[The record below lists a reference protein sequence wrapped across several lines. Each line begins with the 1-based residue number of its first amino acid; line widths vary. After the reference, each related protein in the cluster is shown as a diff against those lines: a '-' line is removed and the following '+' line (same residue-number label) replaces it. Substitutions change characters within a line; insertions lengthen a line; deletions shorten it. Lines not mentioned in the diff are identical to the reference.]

1 MTRRLRNLRRR
12 LPLANLALVVAFVAC
27 SGCYKRVVGVK
38 NDPGY
43 TGPVYE
49 QNVEEGN
56 ENLFRVKK
64 VTPKGSTYV
73 E

>member
-1 MTRRLRNLRRR
+1 MATPTRSR
-12 LPLANLALVVAFVAC
+12 LPLRPIAACAALVICVGLG
-27 SGCYKRVVGVK
+27 GCYTRVVGVK

-49 QNVEEGN
+49 QNVESGN
-56 ENLFRVKK
+56 EDLFRTRK
-64 VTPKGSTYV
+64 VTPKGSTYI

>member
-1 MTRRLRNLRRR
+1 MTPAPSPPRRL
-12 LPLANLALVVAFVAC
+12 LPLAALAAAVAVVTGG
-27 SGCYKRVVGVK
+27 GCYKRVVGVK
-38 NDPGY
+38 NAPGY

-49 QNVEEGN
+49 QNVDQGN
-56 ENLFRVKK
+56 EDLFRVKK

>member
-1 MTRRLRNLRRR
+1 MDTIHRHRR
-12 LPLANLALVVAFVAC
+12 LPIAALAATVGCASLG
-27 SGCYKRVVGVK
+27 GCYTRVVGVK

-56 ENLFRVKK
+56 EDLFRVKK